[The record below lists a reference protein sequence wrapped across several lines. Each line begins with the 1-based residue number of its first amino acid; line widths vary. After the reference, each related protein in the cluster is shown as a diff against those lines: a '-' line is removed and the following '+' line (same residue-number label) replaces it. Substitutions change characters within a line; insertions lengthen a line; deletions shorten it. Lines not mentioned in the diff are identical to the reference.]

1 MSNDTLIRV
10 GDGVTNEWVMSPAN
24 SGITNVSVDGVPVE
38 FTQPSWNKVKL
49 SITPAK
55 GAEIQIDFQGL
66 DGGDSA
72 AAQVDLTPIAS
83 AIANL
88 QMAID
93 NVQYGVYNVQYD
105 VSNVGAALAASAGGG
120 AVSGEVKLMALTA
133 GQAVPSGWTLDTTRE
148 VVAADLPVIAVAP
161 SYQSFTYGAGGCLAQ
176 VGDYTWT
183 MTNGQTFYRFRQFT
197 GTIDTTATAPSA
209 YSTGNYPMVCSFNG
223 KLAVLGGS
231 KGGVFS
237 NSVYEVGNDG
247 VFTTLNNMPIP
258 LSKAGV
264 VELPG
269 NRILVVG
276 GYTYNGSYSSVNT
289 LMVFTKGVG
298 WQTLSQTLD
307 EAVVY
312 PHVAKLPSGKIGIFS
327 GSVGG
332 TATKSSKYYIFDPAT
347 LTLSAA
353 KTIPTAHLP
362 FNAYSGM
369 TLRTMAG
376 AAYITQN
383 VNTDGNHYSEY
394 NEGSDSFAAYQMK
407 LPGGWLLS
415 ESSEVNAVM
424 ASDYQASPYGH
435 MLVTSNS
442 TVRPF
447 VALKSGLIPSYRYVR
462 KA

>member
-1 MSNDTLIRV
+1 MADDTLIRI
-10 GDGVTNEWVMSPAN
+10 GDGVTQEWVLSPSNTGLTAV
-24 SGITNVSVDGVPVE
+24 TVDGAPVMYS
-38 FTQPSWNKVKL
+38 QPAWNKVRL
-49 SITPAK
+49 TSAPAA
-55 GAEIQIDFQGL
+55 GAKVAFTFTETVGASGA
-66 DGGDSA
+66 GG
-72 AAQVDLTPIAS
+72 AAQVDLTPVS
-83 AIANL
+83 AALANL
-88 QMAID
+88 QMALD
-93 NVQYGVYNVQYD
+93 SVQSD

-133 GQAVPSGWTLDTTRE
+133 GQAVPAGWTLDTTRE
-148 VVAADLPVIAVAP
+148 VVAADLPAIAVAP

-209 YSTGNYPMVCSFNG
+209 YSQGYYPMVCSFNG
-223 KLAVLGGS
+223 KLAILGGS

-247 VFTTLNNMPIP
+247 VFTTLNNMPIT
-258 LSKAGV
+258 LTQAAA

-276 GYTYNGSYSSVNT
+276 GYSNNGSYSVVNT

-307 EAVVY
+307 EAVAF

-327 GSVGG
+327 GNVGNTG
-332 TATKSSKYYIFDPAT
+332 AKSSKYYIFDPTT
-347 LTLSAA
+347 LTLGAA
-353 KTIPTAHLP
+353 KTIPAAHIP
-362 FNAYSGM
+362 FNGYSGM
-369 TLRTMAG
+369 TLRTLSG
-376 AAYITQN
+376 AAYMTQN

-394 NEGSDSFAAYQMK
+394 NEATDSFASYQMK
-407 LPGGWLLS
+407 LPSGWLHQENAIS
-415 ESSEVNAVM
+415 NAVM

-435 MLVTSNS
+435 MLATGNA
-442 TVRPF
+442 TIRPF

-462 KA
+462 KT